1 MNQTP
6 SPMAEEVPAK
16 QLETQEA
23 PPPVLRLPGHVSSI
37 SLAVLAVLAVIY
49 VLHWASAVFIPLMLG
64 LMISY
69 ALSSPINLMHKW
81 HIPRA
86 LSAAV
91 LLLGI
96 VGGAGWVVY
105 ALQDDAGQ
113 LIETLPEAAQKFRRA
128 MVKEWGTS
136 EGTMEKM
143 QEAAAEIEQAAIET
157 GTAPSPAPRG
167 VTRVQIEKP
176 RFNIKDYLWLGT
188 KGALEFAGQL
198 TMVLF
203 LAYFIMVSGDSF
215 RRKLIKIAGPTLSA
229 KKITLQTLDE
239 ITAQVQRYLLV
250 QMFTSVLVG
259 VATWLALSWIGMEH
273 AAIWGIAAGVF
284 NSIPYIGPIL
294 VTGGTALVAF
304 LQFETF
310 SMAMAVAGITLLIT
324 SLEGYLLTP
333 WLTGRASRMSAL
345 AVFIGVLF
353 WGWLWGVWGLL
364 LGVPIL
370 MIIKA
375 ICDRVEH
382 LQPIGE
388 LLGD

>member
-1 MNQTP
+1 MNHTP
-6 SPMAEEVPAK
+6 SSAAEEVPAEK
-16 QLETQEA
+16 LATQQ
-23 PPPVLRLPGHVSSI
+23 PVPLALPGKISSI

-49 VLHWASAVFIPLMLG
+49 TLHWASAVLIPLMLG

-81 HIPRA
+81 HIPRP

-91 LLLGI
+91 LLLAI

-105 ALQDDAGQ
+105 ALQDDASQ

-128 MVKEWGTS
+128 LVKEWGSS
-136 EGTMEKM
+136 ESTMEKV
-143 QEAAAEIEQAAIET
+143 QEAAAEIEQAALET
-157 GTAPSPAPRG
+157 GTAASPAPKG

-176 RFNIKDYLWLGT
+176 RFNIKDYLWMGT

-215 RRKLIKIAGPTLSA
+215 RRKLVKIAGPTLNA
-229 KKITLQTLDE
+229 KKITLQMLDE
-239 ITAQVQRYLLV
+239 ITEQVQRYLLV
-250 QMFTSVLVG
+250 QMFTSALVG
-259 VATWLALSWIGMEH
+259 VATWLALAWIGMEH

-284 NSIPYIGPIL
+284 NIIPYIGPIL
-294 VTGGTALVAF
+294 VTGSTALVAF
-304 LQFETF
+304 LQFGTF

-324 SLEGYLLTP
+324 SLESYLLTP
-333 WLTGRASRMSAL
+333 WLMGRASRMSAL